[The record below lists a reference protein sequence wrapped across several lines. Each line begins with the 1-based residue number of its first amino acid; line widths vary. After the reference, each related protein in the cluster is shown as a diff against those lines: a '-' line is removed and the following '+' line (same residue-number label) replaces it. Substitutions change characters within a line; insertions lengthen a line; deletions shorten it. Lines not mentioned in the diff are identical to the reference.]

1 MGDNQDLFLEK
12 VKREGNRLL
21 YLADGKWLP
30 AQERQ
35 ETFFIKG
42 QKSIRETVYET
53 RHGPL
58 LNSVL
63 GERKHPLQPLQLQ
76 SGYGL
81 ALKTAQFEEDASLD
95 AFFNLSRAQS
105 VEQAFEATREIRAMP
120 LNLVFA
126 DASNIGW
133 QVTGRFPNRREGQG
147 LVPSPGWDSRYEWDG
162 FADPM
167 LHPYD
172 QNPQQGWLGSANQRS
187 APRGYGMQLSN
198 SWYAP
203 ERYERIAQLAGSG
216 RHDTPSMIA
225 MQYDQ
230 TSPFVAK
237 LQGMFEAQNMA
248 EPLRQAID
256 RLPEA
261 QRGKAREALSR
272 LMAFDGKLS
281 ATSADAAVYGAFLQQ
296 SARQIFLDELGPD
309 TSPAWQALVNTANLS
324 YSAQADH
331 LLGREDSPFWDDV
344 RTMQKE
350 DKPAILARSLAASI
364 ELLEQRLG
372 NQRTAWQWGK
382 LHTYEW
388 LSGSTQ
394 LAPHLGAGQRAS
406 IASLKGYLDRGPYPA
421 GGDHST
427 LNVSAY
433 NWGQDFT
440 TWLIPSM
447 RMIVD
452 FGREEPMIGLNSS
465 GQSGNPASP
474 HYADGIDAW
483 RRAQYVSFPV
493 LQQNLE
499 KTYGRKRLLL
509 TP

>member
-1 MGDNQDLFLEK
+1 
-12 VKREGNRLL
+12 
-21 YLADGKWLP
+21 
-30 AQERQ
+30 
-35 ETFFIKG
+35 
-42 QKSIRETVYET
+42 
-53 RHGPL
+53 
-58 LNSVL
+58 
-63 GERKHPLQPLQLQ
+63 
-76 SGYGL
+76 
-81 ALKTAQFEEDASLD
+81 
-95 AFFNLSRAQS
+95 
-105 VEQAFEATREIRAMP
+105 
-120 LNLVFA
+120 
-126 DASNIGW
+126 
-133 QVTGRFPNRREGQG
+133 
-147 LVPSPGWDSRYEWDG
+147 
-162 FADPM
+162 
-167 LHPYD
+167 
-172 QNPQQGWLGSANQRS
+172 
-187 APRGYGMQLSN
+187 
-198 SWYAP
+198 
-203 ERYERIAQLAGSG
+203 
-216 RHDTPSMIA
+216 
-225 MQYDQ
+225 
-230 TSPFVAK
+230 
-237 LQGMFEAQNMA
+237 
-248 EPLRQAID
+248 
-256 RLPEA
+256 
-261 QRGKAREALSR
+261 
-272 LMAFDGKLS
+272 MAFDGKLS

-296 SARQIFLDELGPD
+296 SAREIFLDELGPD

-344 RTMQKE
+344 RTAQKE
-350 DKPAILARSLAASI
+350 DKPAILARSLAAGI

-372 NQRTAWQWGK
+372 NERTAWQWGK

-394 LAPHLGAGQRAS
+394 MAPHLGAGQRAS

-433 NWGQDFT
+433 NWGQDFN